1 MFRSVMNAQIQ
12 VGSIL
17 VENRA
22 AKVDALAIESEPYV
36 KNWSLLSFLNGRD
49 LDRRVRATNWSF
61 FFLAEAKRGRFFGDR
76 SGTGM
81 FKALTRILA
90 KGRAQS
96 FNCLEVTE
104 ILDKHLLGIRYT
116 TIVAHCRHLQPRW
129 RLDDVQQRH
138 MTRERVE

>member
-1 MFRSVMNAQIQ
+1 MNAQIQ

-61 FFLAEAKRGRFFGDR
+61 FFLAEAKRARFFGNK

-90 KGRAQS
+90 EGRTQS

-104 ILDKHLLGIRYT
+104 ILDKHFLGIHYT

-129 RLDDVQQRH
+129 RLDDLQLRQKQHQPV
-138 MTRERVE
+138 TPASI

>member
-1 MFRSVMNAQIQ
+1 MRSQIQ

-17 VENRA
+17 IEDRA
-22 AKVDALAIESEPYV
+22 AKVEALGIESEPYV

-76 SGTGM
+76 SGSGM

-104 ILDKHLLGIRYT
+104 ILDKHFLGIHYT

-129 RLDDVQQRH
+129 RLDDLQLRQTQQQP
-138 MTRERVE
+138 VEASSV